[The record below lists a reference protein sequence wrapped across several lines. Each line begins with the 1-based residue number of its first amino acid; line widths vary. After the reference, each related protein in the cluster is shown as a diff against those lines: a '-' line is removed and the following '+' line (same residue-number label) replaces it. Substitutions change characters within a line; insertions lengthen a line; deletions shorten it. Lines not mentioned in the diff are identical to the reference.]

1 MNVFA
6 RATRIAALALAIGG
20 ATTATASQGPEIRRE
35 TYWYTND
42 SHTVLAG
49 HGIIFCDNTTQSW
62 GSKTE
67 YVVSYVY
74 GCS

>member
-1 MNVFA
+1 MTIFA
-6 RATRIAALALAIGG
+6 RTVRTAVLALAIGA
-20 ATTATASQGPEIRRE
+20 ATTAAASQGPDIRRE
-35 TYWYTND
+35 TYWYTD
-42 SHTVLAG
+42 ESHTVVAG

-74 GCS
+74 TCA

>member
-1 MNVFA
+1 MKTFA
-6 RATRIAALALAIGG
+6 RFVRVGALALAIGA
-20 ATTATASQGPEIRRE
+20 ATTAAAMPNPDIRRE
-35 TYWYTND
+35 TFWYAD
-42 SHTVLAG
+42 PGHTTLVG

>member
-1 MNVFA
+1 MNNLA
-6 RATRIAALALAIGG
+6 RVCRVAVLSLALAA
-20 ATTATASQGPEIRRE
+20 ATSVSAMSGPDIRRE
-35 TYWYTND
+35 TYWYAD
-42 SHTVLAG
+42 PEHTVLAG

-62 GSKTE
+62 GNKTE

>member
-1 MNVFA
+1 MKAF
-6 RATRIAALALAIGG
+6 TRLGRIGALALAIGVG
-20 ATTATASQGPEIRRE
+20 TAAAAAPSDIRRE
-35 TYWYTND
+35 TFWYD
-42 SHTVLAG
+42 DPGHTVLVG

-67 YVVSYVY
+67 YVVSHVY